1 MGQRH
6 RARPLRCTG
15 RRGDGS
21 GGSGAAP
28 ALLAGPTFEALHCR
42 TCWEEEDCEDGG
54 QLVAPCACTG
64 SMRMVHARCLAAWQ
78 QQLRA
83 SKGIAAAR
91 RCDVCKT
98 AWLRAHQPEIGP
110 TNWRQMLRDLGRKVP
125 WAALLEFWRFSVL
138 AVGVAQ
144 GMRAGVDG
152 FRAGMRW
159 ATASS
164 RHNIECARWL
174 AQVSPDMVLAASA
187 VPTLKVPV
195 AFCLAAFVTGLA
207 AQVALASLACAYL
220 STVAGFLQ
228 GTSSCLL
235 ATLSLGGTLL
245 CRGTLVARTL
255 ARGTLCG
262 AAAAGRLAT
271 PLVLGLLRTLA
282 LSRLFA

>member
-125 WAALLEFWRFSVL
+125 WAALLEV
-138 AVGVAQ
+138 
-144 GMRAGVDG
+144 RAGRG
-152 FRAGMRW
+152 ALNSEMLGAAIAWRSHWRARVC
-159 ATASS
+159 S
-164 RHNIECARWL
+164 RHGNLRACRHS
-174 AQVSPDMVLAASA
+174 V
-187 VPTLKVPV
+187 
-195 AFCLAAFVTGLA
+195 FV
-207 AQVALASLACAYL
+207 C
-220 STVAGFLQ
+220 
-228 GTSSCLL
+228 C
-235 ATLSLGGTLL
+235 
-245 CRGTLVARTL
+245 
-255 ARGTLCG
+255 
-262 AAAAGRLAT
+262 
-271 PLVLGLLRTLA
+271 
-282 LSRLFA
+282 